1 MPIEVRD
8 ERGAET
14 VTAKST
20 RKSREELRQLLLDT
34 GTAMLREEGLS
45 SGVEALTFK
54 RVFERVEREHGIR
67 LTNASVIRRV
77 WDNLADY
84 RTDVLIAVAGDGGAE
99 DVEAARR
106 VAAPLMQRLDVST
119 PENRMASLREICRV
133 GGALNAQAIHHSE
146 QWPLSIGVWALAAS
160 GPPSDERRRIEL
172 ALLASHDVFTDQI
185 ERLYAGMAAFLGLRL
200 RERFTLR
207 DFIVAED
214 SFSEGYGLRDR
225 IDGGAAKVLLRPTGP
240 AGEEQEWTIFAVGL
254 EALINQFFELD
265 PEWVP
270 PGEPGREPD

>member
-1 MPIEVRD
+1 
-8 ERGAET
+8 